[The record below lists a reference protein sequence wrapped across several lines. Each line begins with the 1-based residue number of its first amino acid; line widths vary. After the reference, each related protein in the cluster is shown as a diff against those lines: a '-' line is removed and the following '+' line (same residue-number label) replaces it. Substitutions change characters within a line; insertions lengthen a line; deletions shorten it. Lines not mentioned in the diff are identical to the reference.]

1 MLLQLPTDD
10 LYELVGQYADEQ
22 MTVNAYFFVMI
33 DRAQTQFG
41 FEAAEH
47 GFKVSEHDIGAP

>member
-1 MLLQLPTDD
+1 MKRDAPLYGQDIPQAAPAALDAMLLQLPTDD

-33 DRAQTQFG
+33 GRA
-41 FEAAEH
+41 
-47 GFKVSEHDIGAP
+47 